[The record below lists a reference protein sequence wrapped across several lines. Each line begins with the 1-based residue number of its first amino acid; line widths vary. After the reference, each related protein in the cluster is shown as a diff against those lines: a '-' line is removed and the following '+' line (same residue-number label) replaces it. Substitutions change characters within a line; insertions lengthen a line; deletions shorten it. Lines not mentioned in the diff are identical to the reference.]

1 MWSNKWLLGRQSW
14 WTWPHLCS
22 SFLEKRWNI
31 RDCSFWSWHCD
42 GYFWSRY
49 SITFIFYTLNEIIL
63 TQGCGENEWKRWVAF
78 VRGTTLGS
86 IQGCS
91 KVLSGDYL
99 SKHEFFR
106 MNFVC
111 QKIETVSVSF
121 PIFKHDFLGSTWS
134 SSTGGGS
141 RWSKQDSNFNDR
153 GKYEN
158 IGGHAGWFWK
168 YDKLI

>member
-1 MWSNKWLLGRQSW
+1 MTFREAILVNLATSLQFLLGEEVKYSW
-14 WTWPHLCS
+14 VL
-22 SFLEKRWNI
+22 FLVLILRRRFLI
-31 RDCSFWSWHCD
+31 Q
-42 GYFWSRY
+42 
-49 SITFIFYTLNEIIL
+49 IFYIYLM
-63 TQGCGENEWKRWVAF
+63 QGCGENGWKRWVAF

-86 IQGCS
+86 LQGCS
-91 KVLSGDYL
+91 EVLSGDYL
-99 SKHEFFR
+99 SKHDFFR

-111 QKIETVSVSF
+111 PKIETVSVSF
-121 PIFKHDFLGSTWS
+121 PILKHDFLGSTWS
-134 SSTGGGS
+134 SSIGGGS

>member
-1 MWSNKWLLGRQSW
+1 MTFREAILVNLATSLQFLLGEEVKYSWLL
-14 WTWPHLCS
+14 
-22 SFLEKRWNI
+22 FLVLT
-31 RDCSFWSWHCD
+31 HCD
-42 GYFWSRY
+42 GYFWSKY
-49 SITFIFYTLNEIIL
+49 SLFFFCTLNEIIL
-63 TQGCGENEWKRWVAF
+63 TQGCGENGWKRWVAF

-91 KVLSGDYL
+91 EVLSGDYL
-99 SKHEFFR
+99 SKQDFFR

-121 PIFKHDFLGSTWS
+121 PILKHDFLGSTWS

-141 RWSKQDSNFNDR
+141 RWSQQDSNFDDR

-158 IGGHAGWFWK
+158 IGGYAGWFWK